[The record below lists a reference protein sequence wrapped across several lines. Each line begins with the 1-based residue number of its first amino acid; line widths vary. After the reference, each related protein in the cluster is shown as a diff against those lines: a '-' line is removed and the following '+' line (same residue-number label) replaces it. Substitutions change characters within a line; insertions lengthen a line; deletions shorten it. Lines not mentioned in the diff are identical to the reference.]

1 MIELMGMGSLGCLA
15 RIAAVRAAVAL
26 SVAVG
31 CAGSVACKG
40 DDGDAV
46 AATEKQ
52 AAPAAEED
60 DEALL
65 ARRDSLLA
73 SRVELRSKQA
83 ELAERRQ
90 AIREKGG
97 DTSELDR
104 EVEALAARESALATE
119 EKSLLDRLLGERQAM
134 VSALAA
140 SRSGGTAGREAA
152 VASREKDLARREKGL
167 AEREAQLS
175 QREQSLATK
184 WKESCAPTTIVQA
197 APLPRGTR
205 YSRRDVEPLLSR
217 ARDEMNKKGLLRSDL
232 PEPAREL
239 ETEATRAMARGEYG
253 QARFAANQLL
263 VTVRATAVDKA
274 FIAEKIRRLNAALK
288 DQRLTPAVEKLF
300 RDATENVADGHFA
313 SANRKLNRIYGS
325 IN

>member
-1 MIELMGMGSLGCLA
+1 MGRLGCVA
-15 RIAAVRAAVAL
+15 RAFAVRGAMAL
-26 SVAVG
+26 SVVASS
-31 CAGSVACKG
+31 AASVACKG

-46 AATEKQ
+46 AATDKQ
-52 AAPAAEED
+52 APPASAED
-60 DEALL
+60 DGALL

-83 ELAERRQ
+83 ELNERRQ
-90 AIREKGG
+90 AIREEGG

-119 EKSLLDRLLGERQAM
+119 EKSMLDRLLSERQAM

-140 SRSGGTAGREAA
+140 TGSGGAAGREAA
-152 VASREKDLARREKGL
+152 VAAREKDLARREKGL

-175 QREQSLATK
+175 QREHGLAAK
-184 WKESCAPTTIVQA
+184 WKESCAVPTTIVQA
-197 APLPRGTR
+197 APLPKGTR

-274 FIAEKIRRLNAALK
+274 FIAEKIRRLNAVLK

-313 SANRKLNRIYGS
+313 SANRKLNRIYS
-325 IN
+325 TIN

>member
-1 MIELMGMGSLGCLA
+1 MIESMGMGRLA
-15 RIAAVRAAVAL
+15 RVAAVYAAMAL
-26 SVAVG
+26 SVA
-31 CAGSVACKG
+31 AGSAGFACKG
-40 DDGDAV
+40 DDGDAA
-46 AATEKQ
+46 AATEAP
-52 AAPAAEED
+52 AAPAAAAD

-90 AIREKGG
+90 AIRAEGG

-140 SRSGGTAGREAA
+140 SRGGTAGREAA
-152 VASREKDLARREKGL
+152 VAAREKDMARRESKL

-175 QREQSLATK
+175 SREQTLATK
-184 WKESCAPTTIVQA
+184 WKESCVPTTIVQTVD
-197 APLPRGTR
+197 PRGTR

-232 PEPAREL
+232 PEPVRDL

-263 VTVRATAVDKA
+263 GTVRATAVDKA
-274 FIAEKIRRLNAALK
+274 FIAEKIRRLNAVLK
-288 DQRLTPAVEKLF
+288 DQRLTPAVERLF
-300 RDATENVADGHFA
+300 RDATENVADGNFA
-313 SANRKLNRIYGS
+313 SANRKLNRIYS
-325 IN
+325 AID